1 MTWPSEIGCELTE
14 SRTLGGERVMNE
26 PLAPERKEVNWKQ
39 VGIFLALTFGLTW
52 ILDLVLWFTVGYG
65 ESPLTGLLL
74 QLQMLL
80 PAFCAIVLGLFVFKG
95 NALYQVRTNKER
107 PRWFYY
113 YFLVYTIIYAVT
125 STVAL
130 VTPNMT
136 TLTALG
142 AITQA
147 LTLLGLILLIAL
159 RVASGR
165 KAYARAGLLGGKV
178 IYWLVFGV
186 GFVAFYAA
194 QTGLNILFRLGERVN
209 VSEFLSSLPAPQAQA
224 MPPDTFLLVTAL
236 QGVLLAP
243 FVALLLGFGEEY
255 GWRGYLQGE
264 LIRLGKVKGILL
276 LGVIWGVWHAP
287 VILMGHNYP
296 GYPVAGVFLMIG
308 YTIGLAFVL
317 GYAVLKSGSVL
328 LAAYLHALNN
338 QVLSLLI
345 VLVYKPAN
353 PVFSFG
359 AGLFGVLSLGVVVI
373 LILLLDPL
381 WRE

>member
-1 MTWPSEIGCELTE
+1 MTSIFPA
-14 SRTLGGERVMNE
+14 ER
-26 PLAPERKEVNWKQ
+26 RGVNWKQ
-39 VGIFLALTFGLTW
+39 VGTFLILTFGLTW
-52 ILDLVLWFTVGYG
+52 ALNLVLWLMVGYG
-65 ESPLTGLLL
+65 ENPATGLLL

-80 PAFCAIVLGLFVFKG
+80 PAFCAIVLGLFVFRD
-95 NALYQVRTNKER
+95 NVLYQVQTNKER
-107 PRWFYY
+107 PRWFFYY
-113 YFLVYTIIYAVT
+113 YLAYTVIYAVI
-125 STVAL
+125 SVVAIIA
-130 VTPNMT
+130 PDMT
-136 TLTALG
+136 TLTIVSGVAQG
-142 AITQA
+142 
-147 LTLLGLILLIAL
+147 LTLLGLVLLIAL
-159 RVASGR
+159 RLTSGR
-165 KAYARAGLLGGKV
+165 EAYAQAGLAGGRV
-178 IYWLVFGV
+178 IYWVLFGI
-186 GFVAFYAA
+186 GFVLFYTI
-194 QTGLNILFRLGERVN
+194 QTALNYLFRLGERVDIP
-209 VSEFLSSLPAPQAQA
+209 EFLANLPSPQAQA
-224 MPPDTFLLVTAL
+224 MPPNTFLLITAI
-236 QGVLLAP
+236 QAMLLAP

-338 QVLSLLI
+338 QVVAFLTM
-345 VLVYKPAN
+345 LVYKPDN

-359 AGLFGVLSLGVVVI
+359 IGLYGLISLGVVVV

-381 WRE
+381 WREG

>member
-1 MTWPSEIGCELTE
+1 MNDSLVGE
-14 SRTLGGERVMNE
+14 S
-26 PLAPERKEVNWKQ
+26 KEVNWKQ

-65 ESPLTGLLL
+65 ESPVTGLLL

-107 PRWFYY
+107 PRWFFY
-113 YFLVYTIIYAVT
+113 YFLVYTLIYAVI
-125 STVAL
+125 SVVA
-130 VTPNMT
+130 VITPDTT
-136 TLTALG
+136 TLTILG
-142 AITQA
+142 GIAQA
-147 LTLLGLILLIAL
+147 LTLLGLVLLIAL

-165 KAYARAGLLGGKV
+165 EAYARAGLAGGRF
-178 IYWLVFGV
+178 IYWPLFGI
-186 GFVAFYAA
+186 GFVAFYVA
-194 QTGLNILFRLGERVN
+194 QTALNVLFRLGERVN
-209 VSEFLSSLPAPQAQA
+209 VSEFLASLPSPQAQA
-224 MPPDTFLLVTAL
+224 MPPNAFLLVTAI
-236 QGVLLAP
+236 QAVLLAP
-243 FVALLLGFGEEY
+243 FVALLFGFGEEY

-296 GYPVAGVFLMIG
+296 GYPVVGIFLMIG

-338 QVLSLLI
+338 QVLSFLI
-345 VLVYKPAN
+345 LLVYKPAD

-359 AGLFGVLSLGVVVI
+359 AGLFGVLSLGVVVL